1 MDEHGWEIASRDADF
16 NRPFHPLLIRVHRRS
31 SGAPRQGEPIWR
43 GYYNIGYELEESDCP
58 E

>member
-1 MDEHGWEIASRDADF
+1 MNTDGKLLRATQTSTVHV
-16 NRPFHPLLIRVHRRS
+16 HPLLIRVHRRS